1 MFGVLITIHEFGH
14 FIVARMC
21 KVKINEFSIGMG
33 PKILSK
39 TAKKSGI
46 VYSLRALP
54 LGGYV
59 SMEGESEQSD
69 NENSFYKKPAW
80 QRLLISVAGPF
91 MNILLGF
98 LMTVVLVVT
107 SLDANG
113 DIVMLSTTVGEFHKN
128 AVSDDCG
135 LQIGDEIIRVGGV
148 NVHTGVELMYEIGMQ
163 GSEPLEPQEGD
174 EHTFVAVDLTVKR
187 GGTTVVL
194 NDVRFYADSGE
205 GFIMGSPD
213 FKVYRDPVN
222 FGNVIKH
229 SFFRGVSSVKMVWD
243 TLTGLFTGRFGFQ
256 AVSGPIGTT
265 EAIATAAS
273 DGWYPLI
280 YFFTIISINL
290 GIMNMLPLLPLDGGH
305 IVFHLYEIIVRKPA
319 PEKLRNALQLAGVVL
334 LFGLMIVVAFKD
346 IIGLFN

>member
-14 FIVARMC
+14 FIVARIC
-21 KVKINEFSIGMG
+21 RVKINEFSIGMG
-33 PKILSK
+33 PKIFSR

-46 VYSLRALP
+46 VYSFRALP
-54 LGGYV
+54 VGGYV
-59 SMEGESEQSD
+59 SMEGESEKSD

-80 QRLLISVAGPF
+80 QRLLISVAGPI

-98 LMTVVLVVT
+98 LMTVVLVLT

-113 DIVMLSTTVGEFHKN
+113 DIVMLSTTVGGFQDE
-128 AVSDDCG
+128 AVSDDYG
-135 LQIGDEIIRVGGV
+135 LQIGDEIIKVGGV

-163 GSEPLEPQEGD
+163 GSDLIETTD
-174 EHTFVAVDLTVKR
+174 KTAFVSVDLTVR
-187 GGTTVVL
+187 RDGSTVVL
-194 NDVRFYADSGE
+194 NDVLFRADTGD
-205 GFIMGSPD
+205 GFVMGNPD
-213 FKVYRDPVN
+213 FKIYRDEVT

-229 SFFRGVSSVKMVWD
+229 SFYRGISSVKMVWD

-273 DGWYPLI
+273 DGWYSLI

-290 GIMNMLPLLPLDGGH
+290 GIMNMLPILPLDGGH
-305 IVFHLYEIIVRKPA
+305 IVFHIYEIIVRKPA

-346 IIGLFN
+346 IIGLFI